1 VGPTLDSVTLVARRN
16 TSRATE
22 LLFIAEHSVLPDQLI
37 QKFRTQ
43 PDGGTFYDG
52 QTHFEW
58 GNINM
63 LVSGRFHRRARVT
76 RITDKPKYVY
86 HLDRLP
92 QARRVALEEMHSL
105 THGSISGSLTSSKAD
120 ALVVDGVGQIFLI
133 SFKEIE
139 GQAKL
144 GQVSADTTYG
154 AASLDGGI
162 DDLDVAKLPVPARV
176 SASDTALSAE
186 SFQKISI
193 KDQKLAYYKKHHASS
208 WKKYVDER
216 SNAART
222 NLREF
227 AAKLSSD
234 RVSFLEFVGSALA
247 GSSKE
252 SHDFYI
258 VLGNEIIQLHKILD
272 ELALPHWSVKTTDAS
287 TARKHAVLLTVSDG
301 KSTYVLTRIEQ
312 SFEGAKAKVSQ
323 TKGIIFH
330 FQQHPQVGLNYKQL
344 LLDLR

>member
-1 VGPTLDSVTLVARRN
+1 VARRS

-22 LLFIAEHSVLPDQLI
+22 LLFIAKHSVSPDQVF
-37 QKFRTQ
+37 QRFRIQ
-43 PDGGTFYDG
+43 PDGGVFHDG
-52 QTHFEW
+52 ETHFEW
-58 GNINM
+58 GNINT
-63 LVSGRFHRRARVT
+63 LVSGGFRRSAKLT
-76 RITDKPKYVY
+76 RITDSPRFVY

-92 QARRVALEEMHSL
+92 RARRVAIEERHSL

-120 ALVVDGVGQIFLI
+120 VLIVDGTGQTFLI

-144 GQVSADTTYG
+144 GQVSRDTTYG

-162 DDLDVAKLPVPARV
+162 DDLDVAVLPIPAQV
-176 SASDTALSAE
+176 SASDTALSAN
-186 SFQKISI
+186 SFQKISG

-216 SNAART
+216 SIAART
-222 NLREF
+222 NLKEF

-252 SHDFYI
+252 SRDFYI
-258 VLGNEIIQLHKILD
+258 VLGDEIIQLHKILD
-272 ELALPHWSVKTTDAS
+272 ELALPHWSVKATDAS
-287 TARKHAVLLTVSDG
+287 TARKHAVLLTVSNG

-312 SFEGAKAKVSQ
+312 SFEGSKPNVSQ

-330 FQQHPQVGLNYKQL
+330 FQQYPQVGLNYKQL